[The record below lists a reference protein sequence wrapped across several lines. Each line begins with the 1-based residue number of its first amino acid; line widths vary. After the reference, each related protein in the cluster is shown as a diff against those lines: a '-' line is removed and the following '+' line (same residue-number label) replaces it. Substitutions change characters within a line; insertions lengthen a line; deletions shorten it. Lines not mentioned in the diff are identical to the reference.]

1 MGLSSSRDEE
11 TRRLPRRLVSDVAL
25 DTRGLRCPLPVR
37 LARERLRGLPAGTV
51 LEITGDDP
59 LIVLDVPAFCAQ
71 EGHAYLGHQEGPPG
85 VFLLVVRKGSL

>member
-1 MGLSSSRDEE
+1 
-11 TRRLPRRLVSDVAL
+11 VSPASL

-37 LARERLRGLPAGTV
+37 LARERLRALPAGTV

-71 EGHAYLGHQEGPPG
+71 EGHAYLGHREEPGG
-85 VFLLVVRKGSL
+85 VFRLSIRKGG

>member
-1 MGLSSSRDEE
+1 
-11 TRRLPRRLVSDVAL
+11 VSDVAL

-37 LARERLRGLPAGTV
+37 LARERLRTLPPGTV

-71 EGHAYLGHQEGPPG
+71 EGHGFLGHREEPRG
-85 VFLLVVRKGSL
+85 VFHLVVRKGSV